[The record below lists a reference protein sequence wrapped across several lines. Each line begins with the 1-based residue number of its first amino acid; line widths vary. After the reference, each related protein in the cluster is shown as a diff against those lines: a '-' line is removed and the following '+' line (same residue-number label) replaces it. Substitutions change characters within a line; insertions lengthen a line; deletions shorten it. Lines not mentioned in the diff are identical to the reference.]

1 MKNALWVPIAAL
13 LILGCD
19 GGSDHVTPPTMPR
32 IPTKLIISIPPIA
45 SPQSRIPF
53 AIQPV
58 IQLADINGQ
67 PVATAGVPV
76 TASILTGGGT
86 LDGTVSVTTASNG
99 AATFTNLSIAGTVG
113 LRSLTFAAPSL
124 ENATATVTLI
134 AGVPSATATVGGNNQ
149 SAAAGASV
157 AVAPSVKISDADGNP
172 VPGSA
177 VTFSVTAGGGS
188 LTGANQTTNTVGI
201 ATVESWTLGTT
212 GGVNRVTATSSGLP
226 GSPITFVATS
236 TVSNGEN
243 YSGTVSAPGAL
254 DTVPFSATQGDAIV
268 LSIGKVST
276 STLWPWIRL
285 MSPTGAII
293 RENWGYSAA
302 QITVTAPSSGAYSV
316 IVGSNDGFGSY
327 VGTGGYT
334 LSLVKVPGAVAV
346 SAGDEGGVMR
356 SGASHPGN
364 ISVGDVDPWS
374 FNADQGNLIVLSI
387 GEVTS
392 TSTLW
397 PWIRLMSPTGAIIGE
412 HWGYSVAQI
421 TTTAPSSGT
430 YSVIVGSSDGS
441 GIYDG
446 TGNYMLSLVR
456 VPGSLLTLTGDEGGF
471 MTDGIS
477 HDGIITMGDLDPWI
491 LTAYKG
497 DAIVLSIKEVSTSST
512 LWPWIRLI
520 TDSGTI
526 VGEAWNHSAAQIS
539 LTAPSSGGYRVI
551 VGSKDGFGNYT
562 GTGNYTLTGTA
573 VPGLTVT
580 TSSPLATG
588 TEGTAYSTTLAAT
601 GGTGSFFWVVTNG
614 ALPAGLSLGASTGTI
629 SGTPTSN
636 GTFTFTVQAT
646 SGGQSGSKTFS
657 LTISPPDV
665 TVTTAS
671 ALATGTEG
679 MAYSTT
685 LAATG
690 GTGSFAW
697 AITGGVLPAGLSL
710 GASTGTISGTPTA
723 TGLFPFTVRATS
735 GGQSGSKTFSLT
747 IAPPGVTVTTASP
760 LTAGTQGKS
769 YSTTLAATGGTGSY
783 SWAVT
788 SGALPTGLS
797 LGTSTGTISGT
808 PTANGTFT
816 FTVRATSGGQSGSK
830 PFSLT
835 IAAATQTPASISVT
849 PASPTIQIPCT
860 LQLSAVVRDAQGN
873 VLTTPVQWTSAASA
887 IASVSSSGLV
897 TGKSP
902 GGPVAITAS
911 AGGITGAASITVIPA
926 LPTPGPT
933 CP

>member
-1 MKNALWVPIAAL
+1 MKNSLPVAIAAL

-19 GGSDHVTPPTMPR
+19 AGSDHVTAPVIPARLILSMPPV
-32 IPTKLIISIPPIA
+32 A

-58 IQLADINGQ
+58 VQLHGVNGQ

-76 TASILTGGGT
+76 TASISTGGGT
-86 LDGTVSVTTASNG
+86 LGGIVLVTTASNG
-99 AATFTNLSIAGTVG
+99 AAAFTNLSIAGTVG
-113 LRSLTFAAPSL
+113 LRTLTFSAPGL
-124 ENATATVTLI
+124 ENATATVTLT
-134 AGVPSATATVGGNNQ
+134 AGVPSATATAGGNNQ
-149 SAAAGASV
+149 SAVAGASV
-157 AVAPSVKISDADGNP
+157 ALAPSVKVSDADDNP
-172 VPGSA
+172 VSGAA
-177 VTFSVTAGGGS
+177 VTFSVAAGGGN
-188 LTGANQTTNTVGI
+188 LTGANQTTNTAGI
-201 ATVESWTLGTT
+201 ATVGSWTLGTT
-212 GGVNRVTATSSGLP
+212 GGVNRIVATSTGLP
-226 GSPITFVATS
+226 GSPITFTATS

-243 YSGTVSAPGAL
+243 YSGTVSAPGAH
-254 DTVPFSATQGDAIV
+254 DTVPFSATQGEAIV

-285 MSPTGAII
+285 VSPSGAII
-293 RENWGYSAA
+293 RESLGFSAA

-316 IVGSNDGFGSY
+316 IVGSNNGFGSY
-327 VGTGGYT
+327 VGTGDYV
-334 LSLVKVPGAVAV
+334 LSLVKVPGAVVV
-346 SAGDEGGVMR
+346 SAGDDGGAM
-356 SGASHPGN
+356 SNGASHAGN
-364 ISVGDVDPWS
+364 ITMGDVDPWS
-374 FNADQGNLIVLSI
+374 FTANQGNLIVLSI
-387 GEVTS
+387 GEVSS

-421 TTTAPSSGT
+421 NLTAPSSGT
-430 YSVIVGSSDGS
+430 YSVIVGSNDGS
-441 GIYDG
+441 GIYSG
-446 TGNYMLSLVR
+446 TGNYMLTLVK
-456 VPGSLLTLTGDEGGF
+456 VPGSLLTLVGDEGGVMF
-471 MTDGIS
+471 DGVS
-477 HDGIITMGDLDPWI
+477 YDGNITMGDLDPWFF
-491 LTAYKG
+491 TANQG
-497 DAIVLSIKEVSTSST
+497 DAIVLSMREVSTSST

-520 TDSGTI
+520 SAT
-526 VGEAWNHSAAQIS
+526 GEIIGENWSPSAAQINV
-539 LTAPSSGGYRVI
+539 TAPAAGGYRVI
-551 VGSKDGFGNYT
+551 VGSYDGFGSYV
-562 GTGNYTLTGTA
+562 GTGNYILTGTA

-580 TSSPLATG
+580 TASPLATG
-588 TEGTAYSTTLAAT
+588 TQGTAYSTTLAAT
-601 GGTGSFFWVVTNG
+601 GGTGSFAWAMTSG

-629 SGTPTSN
+629 SGTPTEN
-636 GTFTFTVQAT
+636 GTFTFTVRAT
-646 SGGQSGSKTFS
+646 SGSQSASKTFS
-657 LTISPPDV
+657 LVIAPAGV

-671 ALATGTEG
+671 PLAAGTQG
-679 MAYSTT
+679 TSYSTT

-697 AITGGVLPAGLSL
+697 AVTSGALPAGLSL
-710 GASTGTISGTPTA
+710 GASTATISGTPTENGNF
-723 TGLFPFTVRATS
+723 TFTVRATS

-760 LTAGTQGKS
+760 LAAGTIGKS

-783 SWAVT
+783 AWAVT
-788 SGALPTGLS
+788 SGSLPGGLS
-797 LGTSTGTISGT
+797 LGAGTGTISGT

-830 PFSLT
+830 TFSLT

-849 PASPTIQIPCT
+849 PASPTIQVPCT

-873 VLTTPVQWTSAASA
+873 VLSTPVQWTSAASA